1 MRADYYFMSLFLIF
15 AYYVKRDKNM
25 TLSVCLIVK
34 DEQDVIARCMNCAVK
49 FADEIVVV
57 DTGSVDNT
65 VAEAKKFTDKVYF
78 FKWCDDFS
86 AARNYAFEKAESE
99 LLMWLDA
106 DDVITEE
113 NCLKIAD
120 IKQNFKNYD
129 MAVLPYAAAF
139 DGETPT
145 FVYNRERIFRRS
157 MNFRFTGAVHEAVVP
172 RGRIM
177 YSDAVVYHK
186 KVKENEPM
194 RNLRI
199 LQKLI
204 ASGVKLDGRQKFYY
218 GRELLFNGMYREAA
232 AVLEDFLEGD
242 GWAVNKSEAC
252 YNLWQA
258 YNALG
263 QESKAT
269 GALLK
274 AFTVS
279 LPDSRLCCVLGESF
293 LAKNDLKAAEFW
305 YKTALEHPDE
315 ILSGGFVNRDYCGFI
330 PYMQLCV
337 IYDRLGDRQKS
348 FEYNCLAGRIKP
360 DNKNYLSNIEYFE
373 KLGIRGKIDD

>member
-1 MRADYYFMSLFLIF
+1 
-15 AYYVKRDKNM
+15 
-25 TLSVCLIVK
+25 
-34 DEQDVIARCMNCAVK
+34 
-49 FADEIVVV
+49 
-57 DTGSVDNT
+57 
-65 VAEAKKFTDKVYF
+65 
-78 FKWCDDFS
+78 
-86 AARNYAFEKAESE
+86 
-99 LLMWLDA
+99 
-106 DDVITEE
+106 
-113 NCLKIAD
+113 
-120 IKQNFKNYD
+120 
-129 MAVLPYAAAF
+129 
-139 DGETPT
+139 
-145 FVYNRERIFRRS
+145 
-157 MNFRFTGAVHEAVVP
+157 
-172 RGRIM
+172 
-177 YSDAVVYHK
+177 
-186 KVKENEPM
+186 
-194 RNLRI
+194 
-199 LQKLI
+199 
-204 ASGVKLDGRQKFYY
+204 
-218 GRELLFNGMYREAA
+218 MYREAA

-293 LAKNDLKAAEFW
+293 LAKNDLRAAEFW